1 MREKE
6 TRGEERDGGR
16 KEKERWRERE
26 QSLRAEFLLA
36 NVKTSFISSFLLS
49 FPSQQG
55 AATKNIT
62 SHWADPS
69 AFYATRTVPEEGQ
82 WPTPG
87 EGVALRRNA
96 STWVLEETSI
106 LTTIMPHTKANKTVP
121 YVQSPQGQC
130 WETYVGQVFASAP
143 REVPLTPHLTTFGG
157 ITVPFS

>member
-1 MREKE
+1 MKM
-6 TRGEERDGGR
+6 
-16 KEKERWRERE
+16 
-26 QSLRAEFLLA
+26 
-36 NVKTSFISSFLLS
+36 SFISSFLLS
-49 FPSQQG
+49 FPSQQE

-69 AFYATRTVPEEGQ
+69 TFYATRTVPEEAQ

-87 EGVALRRNA
+87 EGVELRRNA
-96 STWVLEETSI
+96 SMWVLEETSI
-106 LTTIMPHTKANKTVP
+106 LTTIMPHIKANKTVP

-143 REVPLTPHLTTFGG
+143 REVPSTPHLTTLRD